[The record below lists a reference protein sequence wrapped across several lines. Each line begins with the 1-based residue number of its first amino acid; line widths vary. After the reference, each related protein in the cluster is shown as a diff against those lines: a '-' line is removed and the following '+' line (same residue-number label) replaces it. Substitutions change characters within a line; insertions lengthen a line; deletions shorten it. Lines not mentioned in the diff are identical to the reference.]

1 MSRLLATL
9 LLTASATVS
18 TANPIVIAHRG
29 ASGYLPEHTL
39 EAKTLAHAMGADYIE
54 QDVVLTADGIP
65 IVLHDIYL
73 ESTTDVEHKYPQR
86 ARADG
91 RYYALDFKLEEIR
104 QLRAHERSRRD
115 SQGHEVAV
123 YPQRFPLNQGEF
135 RVPTLAEEIALIAGL
150 DRSRGQRTG
159 LYLELKA
166 PRWHTSQGYDL
177 ASAILEVL
185 ENSGYAGRT
194 GQVYLQCFDDA
205 TLIRLREELKS
216 PLPLIQLIGENDW
229 GEDTAADYEAMRSP
243 EGLDRVARYASGI
256 GPWIP
261 HVVAAQA
268 DGSITATALTRQAQQ
283 RGLQVHPYTL
293 RQDELPANV
302 KNLDELHR
310 ALFES
315 AGVDGAFTDF
325 PDLTRRYLDAR
336 RAAP

>member
-1 MSRLLATL
+1 MT
-9 LLTASATVS
+9 TAVS
-18 TANPIVIAHRG
+18 TASPIVIAHRG
-29 ASGYLPEHTL
+29 ASGYLPEHTP
-39 EAKTLAHAMGADYIE
+39 EAKALAHAMGADYLE

-73 ESTTDVEHKYPQR
+73 ESTTDVEQKYPGR

-104 QLRAHERSRRD
+104 QLRAHERSRRG
-115 SQGHEVAV
+115 SQGQEVAV
-123 YPQRFPLNQGEF
+123 YPQRFPLNQGDF
-135 RVPTLAEEIALIAGL
+135 RVPTLADEIALIAGL
-150 DRSRGQRTG
+150 DRSRGRRTG

-166 PRWHTSQGYDL
+166 PRWHASQGYDL
-177 ASAILEVL
+177 ASAIMQVL
-185 ENSGYAGRT
+185 EDSGYAGRA

-205 TLIRLREELKS
+205 TLIRLRDEFKS

-229 GEDTAADYEAMRSP
+229 GEDTAADYDAMRTP
-243 EGLDRVARYASGI
+243 EGLDRIARYASGI

-261 HVVAAQA
+261 HVVEAQA
-268 DGSITATALTRQAQQ
+268 DGSFIATGLTRQAQL

-293 RQDELPANV
+293 RREELPTNA
-302 KNLDELHR
+302 KHLDELHR

-325 PDLTRRYLDAR
+325 PDLTRRYLDSR
-336 RAAP
+336 TRTS